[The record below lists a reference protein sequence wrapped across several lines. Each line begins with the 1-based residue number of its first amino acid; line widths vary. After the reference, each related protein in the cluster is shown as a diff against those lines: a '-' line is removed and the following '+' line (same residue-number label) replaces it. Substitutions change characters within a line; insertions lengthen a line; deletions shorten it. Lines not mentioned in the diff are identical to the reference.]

1 MPRTYVFK
9 RSTAFFVPDPKA
21 ALRLRTQCKDTIENI
36 TGGLDSQCKCTH
48 CIVLSWCGWHSAFPM
63 KENPGVAESTKY
75 HPCSLTAC
83 QKVLPKIFCK
93 HLEGMCHGCEMTQM
107 SWLKYHWILNCS
119 RVRSLAHPL
128 HMAAERKILGHRICG
143 PLTWNTCGC
152 WSNCFCWDSQFKM
165 DQPSFK
171 VTVEVFC
178 TVVHSSNDAVSL
190 PGKK

>member
-1 MPRTYVFK
+1 MYSLH
-9 RSTAFFVPDPKA
+9 RSLLVWVAFCLPHERKS
-21 ALRLRTQCKDTIENI
+21 RSSRI
-36 TGGLDSQCKCTH
+36 
-48 CIVLSWCGWHSAFPM
+48 
-63 KENPGVAESTKY
+63 TKY

-83 QKVLPKIFCK
+83 QKVLPKILCK
-93 HLEGMCHGCEMTQM
+93 HLEGMCHSCEMTQM
-107 SWLKYHWILNCS
+107 SWLTYHWILNCS

-128 HMAAERKILGHRICG
+128 HMAAEGKILGHRTCG